1 MSNMTTPELR
11 SASTTPTVSCP
22 VVPHLKHLAFTCT
35 FCWHISSTTP
45 RVIGRSARLACE
57 ACYNALLGLSV
68 CWACGEVVVRG
79 DDCVSLDWCF
89 WHKSCYGCLICGNRL
104 VVRGVTVKEVFSDET
119 DEEGTSGEAKE
130 IDEIPLCAH
139 CYVEVGLEE
148 VGPRT
153 VVNEALRRMDYRDGG
168 LSRKRYEDGRQVQDD
183 ALQPERVSS
192 LQDGGIGPAP
202 LDATIYISIRDPTA
216 PAFKPSPTKPLPQ
229 WIVGTQT
236 RDIETNDHGL
246 ETEATPVADLRHP
259 PAAELSLQR
268 RQSSYIP
275 SVDRTAKPHTSMPE
289 PVRPTTPQDTMT
301 GPVTTPILAPQPI
314 PVVSPRTFRYSRAGY
329 IYSES
334 LKRPSSRLNRIR
346 EESSHV
352 DSRTPSPYLTPPEWP
367 DSMYGG
373 TGGDE
378 SQNVTLQDDEVE
390 ESGQISI
397 FSETSSQS
405 LASLLS
411 PIQAPKPSG
420 LPRLFLAS
428 EPNYLPQH
436 SRLPRKSTMLRAKIA
451 AHHPPANPSAIPM
464 SSEFLERYGLVKGR
478 EHSKPSALLKKTPP
492 SSRRSSHEPQAIVA
506 RLTRNSRSAA
516 TTGLVDETTEV
527 TETDR
532 SVAPKQFSLDA
543 TTGSI
548 ALHDG
553 PAQDAEHAGR
563 RRSLQAELMRL
574 FRGR

>member
-1 MSNMTTPELR
+1 MTTPELR

-45 RVIGRSARLACE
+45 RVIGRSARLA
-57 ACYNALLGLSV
+57 L
-68 CWACGEVVVRG
+68 
-79 DDCVSLDWCF
+79 
-89 WHKSCYGCLICGNRL
+89 
-104 VVRGVTVKEVFSDET
+104 KEVFSDET

-229 WIVGTQT
+229 WIV
-236 RDIETNDHGL
+236 
-246 ETEATPVADLRHP
+246 
-259 PAAELSLQR
+259 AAELSLQR

-275 SVDRTAKPHTSMPE
+275 
-289 PVRPTTPQDTMT
+289 
-301 GPVTTPILAPQPI
+301 
-314 PVVSPRTFRYSRAGY
+314 
-329 IYSES
+329 
-334 LKRPSSRLNRIR
+334 